1 MTTVNG
7 TEGILAG
14 MRLVEVSAFVAAPLG
29 GMTLA
34 QMGAEVI
41 RLDLPT
47 GGLDYRRWPVTND
60 NVSLF
65 WAGLNKAKRSVT
77 IDFTKPEGR
86 ELAQALITAEGEYA
100 GMLLTN
106 MPPKG
111 WLSYESLCEKRE
123 DMIQLTIK
131 GTRNGES
138 AVDYTINP
146 KVGIPSITGPEGHE
160 GVVNHVLPAW
170 DLITGQT
177 AAVGLLAAERHRRL
191 SGKGRHVSLA
201 LEDVALASVA
211 NLGFTAEAELGQERE
226 RVGNDLFGAFGR
238 DFVTADGHRVMV
250 VGLTGKQWSGLC
262 KATGI
267 VERINELSEKLGVN
281 LRLEGERFKARNEIA
296 ALITPWVASRSLA
309 EVATAFDEHKVCWSK
324 YQTVKEM
331 VEHDPACS
339 TANPLFKKVDQ
350 YGVGEVLVPAV
361 PLDFGTD
368 QLSAQPAPRL
378 GADTDEVL
386 SAVLGLASGEIG
398 ALHDK
403 GLL

>member
-1 MTTVNG
+1 M
-7 TEGILAG
+7 
-14 MRLVEVSAFVAAPLG
+14 
-29 GMTLA
+29 
-34 QMGAEVI
+34 
-41 RLDLPT
+41 
-47 GGLDYRRWPVTND
+47 
-60 NVSLF
+60 
-65 WAGLNKAKRSVT
+65 
-77 IDFTKPEGR
+77 
-86 ELAQALITAEGEYA
+86 
-100 GMLLTN
+100 
-106 MPPKG
+106 
-111 WLSYESLCEKRE
+111 
-123 DMIQLTIK
+123 
-131 GTRNGES
+131 
-138 AVDYTINP
+138 
-146 KVGIPSITGPEGHE
+146 
-160 GVVNHVLPAW
+160 NHVLPAW
-170 DLITGQT
+170 DLITGQM

-238 DFVTADGHRVMV
+238 DFTTADGHRVMV

-262 KATGI
+262 KATSI
-267 VERINELSEKLGVN
+267 VEKINDLGEKLGVN

-350 YGVGEVLVPAV
+350 YGVGEVLAPAV

-386 SAVLGLASGEIG
+386 STVLGLASGEIG